1 MQTVGVDVGGTFTD
15 ISVVDEDGKLSILK
29 VLSTPNDFSE
39 AICSGIEQEIQ
50 TGNLAQNQVSSVV
63 HAATVATNA
72 IITRTG
78 SKVGLITTEGFRDI
92 LEIGRL
98 RYPRLY
104 DMEWEKPAPLVPRY
118 LRQEVKERVDYAGN
132 VVTPID
138 KGRIAIAA
146 QSLVDFGVDSI
157 AIVLI
162 NSYAN
167 PVHEEIIQDY
177 IAREFPAINISAS
190 YKVLPE
196 VKEYERTST
205 TVINAY
211 VKPAIE
217 HYLTNLE
224 GKLKSIGIEAPI
236 MVMQS
241 SGGTVQSKTAKEHA
255 VHSIESGP
263 AAGVVGAAMF
273 GKQLGISNLISFDMG
288 GTTAKTCLIEDGE
301 PRHTS
306 EYEVGGG
313 ISIGHRLL

>member
-50 TGNLAQNQVSSVV
+50 TGNLVQNQVSSVV

-118 LRQEVKERVDYAGN
+118 LRREVKERVDYAGN
-132 VVTPID
+132 VVTPVD
-138 KGRIAIAA
+138 KGSIAIAV

-167 PVHEEIIQDY
+167 PVHEEII
-177 IAREFPAINISAS
+177 
-190 YKVLPE
+190 
-196 VKEYERTST
+196 
-205 TVINAY
+205 
-211 VKPAIE
+211 
-217 HYLTNLE
+217 H
-224 GKLKSIGIEAPI
+224 
-236 MVMQS
+236 
-241 SGGTVQSKTAKEHA
+241 
-255 VHSIESGP
+255 
-263 AAGVVGAAMF
+263 
-273 GKQLGISNLISFDMG
+273 
-288 GTTAKTCLIEDGE
+288 
-301 PRHTS
+301 
-306 EYEVGGG
+306 
-313 ISIGHRLL
+313 